1 MEVLCNRSTKNVIKG
16 KKYKVDFI
24 DFSHNYG
31 CLIIILSDFDFPFL
45 VSNFSKLDSTEIT
58 INDEYKRYKYTDFS
72 EVKIG
77 DYIICRVNNFKTI
90 KRGNYY
96 RVENK
101 KINNFGYVS
110 IKFENIERW
119 FSYSYYNFPSIL
131 LGEIRN
137 TKINSLIYDNLTKIT
152 F

>member
-1 MEVLCNRSTKNVIKG
+1 MVVEDV
-16 KKYKVDFI
+16 
-24 DFSHNYG
+24 
-31 CLIIILSDFDFPFL
+31 DFDFPFL

-72 EVKIG
+72 EDKIG

-101 KINNFGYVS
+101 KINIFGYVS
-110 IKFENIERW
+110 IKFENILNQSA
-119 FSYSYYNFPSIL
+119 FKIL
-131 LGEIRN
+131 IKYQKRI
-137 TKINSLIYDNLTKIT
+137 K
-152 F
+152 